1 MADPG
6 RFASLETDR
15 LLLRPFSADDVDHLV
30 ALDSDP
36 AVTRFINGGRPTPR
50 EEVVE
55 RVLPRFL
62 WYQEQRN
69 GYGFWAVEEKAT
81 GAFIGWFHLRP
92 APDGGDPA
100 EPELGYRLL
109 RDAWGKGYATE
120 GSRAL
125 IARAFESLDA
135 RRVWASTM
143 VLNVGSRRVMEKAGM
158 RHVRTFWGEWPE
170 EIPGDEHGGVEYAI
184 TREEWQATEAKSASG
199 ATPYPENAPMEPSTG
214 A

>member
-1 MADPG
+1 MADAAG
-6 RFASLETDR
+6 SASLETDR
-15 LLLRPFSADDVDHLV
+15 LLLRPFTTDDVDHLV

-36 AVTRFINGGRPTPR
+36 AVMRFINGGRTTPR

-62 WYQEQRN
+62 WYQEQPH

-81 GAFIGWFHLRP
+81 SAFLGWFHLRP
-92 APDGGDPA
+92 DPDQGDPA
-100 EPELGYRLL
+100 EPELGYRLT
-109 RDAWGKGYATE
+109 RDAWGRGYATE

-125 IARAFESLDA
+125 IARAFATLGA

-143 VLNVGSRRVMEKAGM
+143 VLNVRSRRVMEKAGM

-170 EIPGDEHGGVEYAI
+170 QIPGDEHGGVEYAI
-184 TREEWQATEAKSASG
+184 TREEWEAADWKSAPR
-199 ATPYPENAPMEPSTG
+199 AAR
-214 A
+214 